1 MYEPT
6 RDRTN
11 TDRPT
16 HNYNADN
23 RVEEDIYEKLLLF
36 IFILYTIINIV
47 YNSFLIIFLCDY

>member
-23 RVEEDIYEKLLLF
+23 RVEEDIYEKLL
-36 IFILYTIINIV
+36 FILYTIINIV
-47 YNSFLIIFLCDY
+47 YNFFLFLFFM